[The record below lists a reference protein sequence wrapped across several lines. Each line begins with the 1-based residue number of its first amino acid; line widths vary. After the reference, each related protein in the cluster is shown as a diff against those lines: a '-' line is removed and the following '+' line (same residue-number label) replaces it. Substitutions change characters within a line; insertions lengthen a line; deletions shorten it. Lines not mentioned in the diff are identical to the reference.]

1 MDRNGI
7 VFEYDYAKSTSNKSK
22 HAINFEEVQVLWE
35 DPQARSFEAM
45 AVLGEQREA
54 MIGKI
59 YDKLWTVIYTKRGNR
74 IRLIS
79 ARRAREKERELYE
92 KTNTTAN

>member
-1 MDRNGI
+1 MVYYLNMMLPK
-7 VFEYDYAKSTSNKSK
+7 AANKIK
-22 HAINFEEVQVLWE
+22 HDIDFEEVQVLWE
-35 DPQARSFEAM
+35 DQQARSFEAM
-45 AVLGEQREA
+45 AVLGEQRDA

-59 YDKLWTVIYTKRGNR
+59 HGKLWTVIYTKRGNR

-79 ARRAREKERELYE
+79 ARRAREKERDLYE